1 MFLYYGGMI
10 NNDLTERC
18 ERELELWVMNDEYLN
33 QQWRKTIRT
42 GNMIYIKEALESF
55 TYTKAQWDH
64 LVDCFE
70 EELKEEE
77 ERLDSYCSVLQ

>member
-1 MFLYYGGMI
+1 MRNL
-10 NNDLTERC
+10 DLTIHSD
-18 ERELELWVMNDEYLN
+18 RELELWIDNDEYLN

-42 GNMIYIKEALESF
+42 GNMEYIKEALESF

-70 EELKEEE
+70 GELKEEE
-77 ERLDSYCSVLQ
+77 ERLDSYCSILQ